1 MSCLERW
8 SIGSWI
14 LSVML
19 MVASCI
25 GFLYRVYRDTT
36 LRLHGYG
43 NALFV
48 VRSLADRF
56 LAGTFNS
63 IGLRALERSHE
74 MRWVGPLM
82 LDRID
87 RILILGPA
95 LWVLMRC

>member
-25 GFLYRVYRDTT
+25 GIMVYTT
-36 LRLHGYG
+36 LRLHGCG

-48 VRSLADRF
+48 VRLLAWIHLMSSRLF
-56 LAGTFNS
+56 SKWVGTFLS
-63 IGLRALERSHE
+63 S
-74 MRWVGPLM
+74 V
-82 LDRID
+82 
-87 RILILGPA
+87 
-95 LWVLMRC
+95 

>member
-25 GFLYRVYRDTT
+25 GIMVYRDTT
-36 LRLHGYG
+36 LRLHGCG

-48 VRSLADRF
+48 VRLLAWIHLMSSRLF
-56 LAGTFNS
+56 SKWVGTFLS
-63 IGLRALERSHE
+63 S
-74 MRWVGPLM
+74 V
-82 LDRID
+82 
-87 RILILGPA
+87 
-95 LWVLMRC
+95 